1 MCGFIVSSKSFSL
14 DKLKVISETH
24 ISYRGSIKPVIKT
37 SKYSHFAFSRLPIVD
52 VSNYSNQPYIWQ
64 GISIVFNGEIYN
76 YKNLKDD
83 LTNNYGVKFTS
94 KSDVEVFL
102 KGFITY
108 GPRIFFKK
116 AIGMWAYVIE
126 DKESNIFWGRD
137 EYGIKP
143 LYFVLK

>member
-64 GISIVFNGEIYN
+64 GISIVFNGELYN

-83 LTNNYGVKFTS
+83 LRNNYGVKFTS

-102 KGFITY
+102 K
-108 GPRIFFKK
+108 
-116 AIGMWAYVIE
+116 V
-126 DKESNIFWGRD
+126 S
-137 EYGIKP
+137 
-143 LYFVLK
+143 